1 MLLVIGKKSRPAG
14 FLQYT
19 NTVTLSLSSPLDYMD
34 IKSKRTEFFNGARD
48 TLPLVIG
55 AIPFG
60 IIAEGIGTGNS
71 LMISGVLLAILTL
84 AFVRWNP
91 KFLKIA

>member
-1 MLLVIGKKSRPAG
+1 MKIPLAGSIDRFVRGCKSNFRKT
-14 FLQYT
+14 FT
-19 NTVTLSLSSPLDYMD
+19 NVYSSEYCRIIYFQGPNGMVDMD

-60 IIAEGIGTGNS
+60 IIFGTLPGGAGTTGTSIN
-71 LMISGVLLAILTL
+71 L
-84 AFVRWNP
+84 
-91 KFLKIA
+91 

>member
-1 MLLVIGKKSRPAG
+1 MRLIISKKSPPTG
-14 FLQYT
+14 FLKHI
-19 NTVTLSLSSPLDYMD
+19 NTTTPSLSSSLYYMD

-60 IIAEGIGTGNS
+60 IIFGT
-71 LMISGVLLAILTL
+71 LSGGAGL
-84 AFVRWNP
+84 
-91 KFLKIA
+91 

>member
-1 MLLVIGKKSRPAG
+1 MCIRRNIVELFISM
-14 FLQYT
+14 
-19 NTVTLSLSSPLDYMD
+19 TLNGMVDMD

-60 IIAEGIGTGNS
+60 IIFGTLSGGAGTTGRVEGRSVASTS
-71 LMISGVLLAILTL
+71 
-84 AFVRWNP
+84 
-91 KFLKIA
+91 

>member
-1 MLLVIGKKSRPAG
+1 MTFGLMP
-14 FLQYT
+14 
-19 NTVTLSLSSPLDYMD
+19 LS
-34 IKSKRTEFFNGARD
+34 
-48 TLPLVIG
+48 

-84 AFVRWNP
+84 TFVRWNP
-91 KFLKIA
+91 KFLEIT